1 MFFPD
6 NVLRHT
12 LMELEVDPLVD
23 VIALAEPLKLIV
35 AMLPDTLNKIA
46 GDSNIYSA
54 LAFTRKDI
62 QCRLFSYP

>member
-1 MFFPD
+1 
-6 NVLRHT
+6 
-12 LMELEVDPLVD
+12 MELEVDPLVD